1 MTITMRFGNESEML
15 KATVKAMPYKHYGL
29 SCIKILDNAHAYPW
43 EVVKVEIA
51 NVYAYSWE
59 VEKVE
64 IAIRESVLDQILTLP
79 IDLLKNHS
87 WLGKE
92 AIVNAKSRGDKVAH
106 ELYIQSCN
114 VDHLLMEIRLIYP
127 YYHFLSKDS
136 GSFYNLQQVATI
148 PQLIHVLNVVQCPKE
163 EINNVKFFS
172 IE

>member
-15 KATVKAMPYKHYGL
+15 KATVKAMPYEHYGL
-29 SCIKILDNAHAYPW
+29 SCIKILD
-43 EVVKVEIA
+43 

-92 AIVNAKSRGDKVAH
+92 AIVNAKSRGDKVAY

-136 GSFYNLQQVATI
+136 DEFFNLKRVAGI
-148 PQLIHVLNVVQCPKE
+148 PQLVHVLNVVQCPKE
-163 EINNVKFFS
+163 EIDNIMFFE
-172 IE
+172 IYI